1 MNIFKNVNWVWT
13 VKKRAIAVLA
23 FFNLYVNLLASWW
36 KSQDFYDYSKGGVD
50 ALERAQT
57 ILINI
62 HRLDNYTY
70 DYVAVVSDITSSSWA
85 IVISGVVAFLFCS
98 AILFLVWQISAA
110 VEAKADSNGKQIKKG
125 KFIFNKVEL

>member
-13 VKKRAIAVLA
+13 VKKRTIAVLM
-23 FFNLYVNLLASWW
+23 FLNLYVNLLGSWW
-36 KSQDFYDYSKGGVD
+36 QSQDFYDYSKGGVD

-70 DYVAVVSDITSSSWA
+70 DYDSVVSDITSSSWA
-85 IVISGVVAFLFCS
+85 IVISGAVAFLFCS

-110 VEAKADSNGKQIKKG
+110 VEAKAESNGNQIKKG

>member
-13 VKKRAIAVLA
+13 VKKRAIVVLA
-23 FFNLYVNLLASWW
+23 FLNLYVNLLGSWW
-36 KSQDFYDYSKGGVD
+36 QQQDFYSYSKGGVD

-70 DYVAVVSDITSSSWA
+70 DYDSVVSDIIEYSRF
-85 IVISGVVAFLFCS
+85 IVIFGVVAFLFCS
-98 AILFLVWQISAA
+98 AILFLVWQISTA
-110 VEAKADSNGKQIKKG
+110 VEAKAKTNGKQIKKG

>member
-1 MNIFKNVNWVWT
+1 MNIFRNVNWVWT

-23 FFNLYVNLLASWW
+23 FFNLYVNLLGSWW
-36 KSQDFYDYSKGGVD
+36 QSQDFYDYSKGGVD

-57 ILINI
+57 ILINT

-70 DYVAVVSDITSSSWA
+70 DYDSVVSDITSSSWA
-85 IVISGVVAFLFCS
+85 IVISGVVSFLFCS

-110 VEAKADSNGKQIKKG
+110 VEAKAESNGKQIKKG

>member
-13 VKKRAIAVLA
+13 VKKRTIAVLM
-23 FFNLYVNLLASWW
+23 FLNLYVNLLGSWW
-36 KSQDFYDYSKGGVD
+36 QSQDLYDYSKGGVD

-70 DYVAVVSDITSSSWA
+70 DYDTVVSDITSYSWA
-85 IVISGVVAFLFCS
+85 IVISGAVAFLFCS
-98 AILFLVWQISAA
+98 AILFLVWQISTA
-110 VEAKADSNGKQIKKG
+110 VEAKAKTNGKQIKKG

>member
-23 FFNLYVNLLASWW
+23 FLNLYVNFLGSWW
-36 KSQDFYDYSKGGVD
+36 QSQDFYDYSKGGVD

-57 ILINI
+57 ILINT

-70 DYVAVVSDITSSSWA
+70 DYDAVVSDITSYSWT

-98 AILFLVWQISAA
+98 AILFLVWQISTA
-110 VEAKADSNGKQIKKG
+110 VEAKAKASGKQIKKG
-125 KFIFNKVEL
+125 KFVFNKAEL

>member
-13 VKKRAIAVLA
+13 VKKRTLVVLS
-23 FFNLYVNLLASWW
+23 FLNVYINLLAGWW
-36 KSQDFYDYSKGGVD
+36 KGNDFYDYSKGGLD

-70 DYVAVVSDITSSSWA
+70 NYDSVLNDINGSSWA
-85 IVISGVVAFLFCS
+85 IIISGAVSCLFCFS
-98 AILFLVWQISAA
+98 ILFLVWQISTA
-110 VEAKADSNGKQIKKG
+110 VEAKANGNGRQIKNG

>member
-23 FFNLYVNLLASWW
+23 FLNLYVNLLRGWW
-36 KSQDFYDYSKGGVD
+36 QSQEFYDYSKGGVD

-70 DYVAVVSDITSSSWA
+70 DYDAVVSDITSSSWA
-85 IVISGVVAFLFCS
+85 IVITGVVAFLFCS
-98 AILFLVWQISAA
+98 TILFLVWQISAA
-110 VEAKADSNGKQIKKG
+110 VEAKAESNGKQIKKG

>member
-13 VKKRAIAVLA
+13 VKNRAIAVLA
-23 FFNLYVNLLASWW
+23 FLNLYVNLLGSWW
-36 KSQDFYDYSKGGVD
+36 QSQDLYDYSKGGVD

-70 DYVAVVSDITSSSWA
+70 DYDSVVSDITSYSWT
-85 IVISGVVAFLFCS
+85 IVISGAVAFLFCS
-98 AILFLVWQISAA
+98 AILFLVWQISTA
-110 VEAKADSNGKQIKKG
+110 VEAKAEKNGKQIKKG

>member
-13 VKKRAIAVLA
+13 VKRRAIAVLA
-23 FFNLYVNLLASWW
+23 FLNLYLNLLGSWW
-36 KSQDFYDYSKGGVD
+36 QSQDFYDYSKSGVD

-70 DYVAVVSDITSSSWA
+70 DYDTVVSDIIEYSRF
-85 IVISGVVAFLFCS
+85 IVIFGAVAFLFCS
-98 AILFLVWQISAA
+98 VILFLVWQISVA
-110 VEAKADSNGKQIKKG
+110 VEAKAKTSGKKIKKG

>member
-13 VKKRAIAVLA
+13 VKKRTIAVLM
-23 FFNLYVNLLASWW
+23 FLNLYVNLLGSWW
-36 KSQDFYDYSKGGVD
+36 QSQDFYDYSKGGVD

-62 HRLDNYTY
+62 RRLDNYTY
-70 DYVAVVSDITSSSWA
+70 DYDSVVSDITSYSWA

-98 AILFLVWQISAA
+98 AILFLVWQISTA
-110 VEAKADSNGKQIKKG
+110 VEAKAQSNGKPLKKG